1 MDNKIILEIIGYVG
15 SAFVLISFL
24 MATVIK
30 LRIVNSI
37 GSIISVV
44 YGLLIHA
51 YPTVVMNA
59 ALLCIN
65 IFYLVKMYRYK
76 ASFHIVP
83 SSLSDA
89 STKFFLELNKDDITA
104 FFPDFATTTDN
115 QSDFVRL
122 IYCENKIVGLFAAQ
136 KESDNTL
143 NILLDYTTK
152 EYRDYS
158 VGHYLFN
165 ALTAENISILHF
177 SQKAINHE
185 QYLKK
190 TGFKLVDG
198 RYELKM

>member
-1 MDNKIILEIIGYVG
+1 MNYKIILEIIGYVG

-65 IFYLVKMYRYK
+65 IFYLIKMYRYK
-76 ASFHIVP
+76 VSFHIVP
-83 SSLSDA
+83 TTLADA
-89 STKFFLELNKDDITA
+89 STKFFLDLNKDDIAA
-104 FFPDFATTTDN
+104 FFPDFAASATP
-115 QSDFVRL
+115 DFIRL
-122 IYCENKIVGLFAAQ
+122 IYCENKMVGLFAAQ
-136 KESDNTL
+136 KESDDTL

-158 VGHYLFN
+158 VGHYLFQ
-165 ALTAENISILHF
+165 ALSAENIKTLHF
-177 SQKAINHE
+177 SQKSNNHE

-190 TGFKLVDG
+190 TGFKMSDG

>member
-1 MDNKIILEIIGYVG
+1 MNYKIILEIIGYIG

-89 STKFFLELNKDDITA
+89 SAKFFLELNKDDITA
-104 FFPDFATTTDN
+104 FFP
-115 QSDFVRL
+115 
-122 IYCENKIVGLFAAQ
+122 
-136 KESDNTL
+136 
-143 NILLDYTTK
+143 
-152 EYRDYS
+152 
-158 VGHYLFN
+158 
-165 ALTAENISILHF
+165 
-177 SQKAINHE
+177 
-185 QYLKK
+185 
-190 TGFKLVDG
+190 
-198 RYELKM
+198 

>member
-1 MDNKIILEIIGYVG
+1 MNYKIILEIIGYIG

-59 ALLCIN
+59 ASCQ
-65 IFYLVKMYRYK
+65 
-76 ASFHIVP
+76 P
-83 SSLSDA
+83 
-89 STKFFLELNKDDITA
+89 
-104 FFPDFATTTDN
+104 
-115 QSDFVRL
+115 DFVRL
-122 IYCENKIVGLFAAQ
+122 IYCENKIVGLFVAQ
-136 KESDNTL
+136 KESDNSL

-152 EYRDYS
+152 EFRDYS

-165 ALTAENISILHF
+165 ALTAEKISTLHF
-177 SQKAINHE
+177 AQKAINHE

-190 TGFKLVDG
+190 TDFKYVDG
-198 RYELKM
+198 RFELKM